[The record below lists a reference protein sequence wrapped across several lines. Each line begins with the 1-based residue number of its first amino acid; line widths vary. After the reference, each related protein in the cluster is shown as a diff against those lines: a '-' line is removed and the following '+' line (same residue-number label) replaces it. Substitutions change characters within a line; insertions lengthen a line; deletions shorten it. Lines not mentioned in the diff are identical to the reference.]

1 MPLVQLQKDLGAIRA
16 TGTEV
21 VGISYDSVETLSKF
35 AKSGGIT
42 FPLLSDAGSATIRA
56 YGIEARSGFAH
67 PGTYL
72 VDQDGIVRAA
82 LFLENYARRH
92 KNSELIEAAEKIGL

>member
-1 MPLVQLQKDLGAIRA
+1 MQLVQLQKDLDAIRA
-16 TGTEV
+16 TGTQV
-21 VGISYDSVETLSKF
+21 VGVSYDSVETLSKF
-35 AKSGGIT
+35 AKSAGIT

-56 YGIEARSGFAH
+56 YGIVHPRGFAH

-82 LFLENYARRH
+82 LFLENYAERH
-92 KNSELIEAAEKIGL
+92 KNSELIEAAEKIGK